1 MAKKPTTRKSTAKP
15 KKAAKK
21 TAKPKTAKKAKVAK
35 PKTAK
40 KVAKPKTAKK
50 TAKPK
55 TAKKTAKPK
64 KTAKRKA
71 TTKRKS
77 TAKRAKAP
85 ARKKTAKRSAAPAA
99 VARVAATPANSSDKD
114 HLISVIQSGTGSSKK
129 AAADTLAAV
138 LNSVAASLK
147 KNQKVQLVGFGTF
160 DVVRRRARTGRN
172 PATGA
177 PIKIKASKGVRFKAG
192 SKLKAGL

>member
-55 TAKKTAKPK
+55 TAKKTAK
-64 KTAKRKA
+64 RKA
-71 TTKRKS
+71 TAKRKS